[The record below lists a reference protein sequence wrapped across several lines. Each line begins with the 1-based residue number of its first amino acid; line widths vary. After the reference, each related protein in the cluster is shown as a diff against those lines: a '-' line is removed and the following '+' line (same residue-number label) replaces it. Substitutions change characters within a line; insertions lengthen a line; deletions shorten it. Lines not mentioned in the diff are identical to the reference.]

1 MSSPPAFVAMM
12 TDEQELSS
20 QQEERQAQHRTD
32 LAEDRTILANERTF
46 ASWFRT
52 GFAAVGIGL
61 GFQALFVKMEPSW
74 VPRVIA
80 TLFLLLGIFLFVSA
94 EMRACEGLQR
104 LKSHEVKGFRNARL
118 RLMTTVATLGVLAL
132 IAAMWLLPFR
142 PS

>member
-12 TDEQELSS
+12 TDEQELRS
-20 QQEERQAQHRTD
+20 QHEERQAQHRTD

-94 EMRACEGLQR
+94 EMRACEVLQR
-104 LKSHEVKGFRNARL
+104 LKAHEVKSFRNARL